1 MEKMTNKISY
11 TLAIIIPNWNG
22 GVKLE
27 CMLKSILR
35 NTYEDF
41 NVFVVDDQS
50 TDNSLDVLRR
60 FSLQDDRIHYTIRD
74 RAPKGGQTCRN
85 IGATLAQS
93 AKYMIFFDNDDIVAP
108 YCFTQRVTY
117 MDEHP
122 NLDMAVFPAMNF
134 NETPCD
140 LGLAARSWG
149 SCYLDDSLRA
159 FFRRTLPMVGWTNIY
174 RTSSYQRLCL
184 SWDEKIKV
192 FQDTDFNVQSI
203 IKGIRFDY
211 AIDKEEGKI
220 MADYYYR
227 SNVNSKSVSQKLSC
241 ADSFDSNIYLVHKV
255 IDGMSSSSKEKY
267 KDDLLSYVL
276 YFAQFMISNGA
287 SVRKLIDN
295 TWIKS
300 NKKIYCLLYVWSFIP
315 FLRGKGKYYEFCF
328 HKLLKK
334 DQTFTSK
341 WMDYNRYLTS
351 KLLNIR

>member
-27 CMLKSILR
+27 CMLKSILK

-60 FSLQDDRIHYTIRD
+60 FSLQDDRIHYTVRD

-149 SCYLDDSLRA
+149 SCYMDDSLRA

-211 AIDKEEGKI
+211 AIDKEDSKI
-220 MADYYYR
+220 KADYYYR
-227 SNVNSKSVSQKLSC
+227 SNVNSKSVSQKLSS

-255 IDGMSSSSKEKY
+255 IDSMSSSFRNKY
-267 KDDLLSYVL
+267 KDDLLSFIL
-276 YFAQFMISNGA
+276 YFAQFMILSGA
-287 SVRKLIDN
+287 FVRKLIDN
-295 TWIKS
+295 KWIKS

-328 HKLLKK
+328 HKLLKE
-334 DQTFTSK
+334 DRIFTSK

-351 KLLNIR
+351 KLLNIK